1 MKRMMGLVMIAA
13 LGLTVGACD
22 KKESGAASSSG
33 GGGGAAGGGT
43 GIKECDDYITKVEAC
58 FGKMDPATKAASEP
72 GFKAQRDAW
81 KAAAASNKDATQ
93 KGCKS
98 ALDSF
103 ATAYPNCK

>member
-13 LGLTVGACD
+13 LGFTVGACD
-22 KKESGAASSSG
+22 KKDSGATG
-33 GGGGAAGGGT
+33 TGGAAAAGGT
-43 GIKECDDYITKVEAC
+43 GIKECDDYISKVEAC
-58 FGKMDPATKAASEP
+58 MGKMDPATKAASEP

-81 KAAAASNKDATQ
+81 KAAAANNKDATQ

-103 ATAYPNCK
+103 ATAYPTCK